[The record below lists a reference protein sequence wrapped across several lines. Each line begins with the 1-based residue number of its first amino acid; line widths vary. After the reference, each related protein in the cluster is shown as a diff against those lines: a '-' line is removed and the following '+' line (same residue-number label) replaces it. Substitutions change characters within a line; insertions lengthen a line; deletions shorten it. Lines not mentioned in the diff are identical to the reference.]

1 MEGMQVS
8 TGQIDFQDVLKASS
22 NFSEIRL
29 RSGDVEIELRRNGG
43 TGFEP
48 APTSRTA
55 AAAPPAPSEAAL
67 ASRDLAPAPIA
78 RKPAPEPATMPAT
91 APTKKARPVA
101 REGVTIIKSPMVGT
115 VYHAPEP
122 GAAPFVKVGQKVS
135 PGDPIC
141 IVEVMKLMNSINA
154 ESHGVVTEILVAD
167 GEAVEYG
174 QELFVISTTKG

>member
-1 MEGMQVS
+1 MS
-8 TGQIDFQDVLKASS
+8 NGQIDFQDVLALVELIKASS

-43 TGFEP
+43 AGFETAP
-48 APTSRTA
+48 ASRTA
-55 AAAPPAPSEAAL
+55 AAAPAAPSEAAL
-67 ASRDLAPAPIA
+67 ASRDLAPGAAAPMTA
-78 RKPAPEPATMPAT
+78 AKSAATPAPAS
-91 APTKKARPVA
+91 APKARTA
-101 REGVTIIKSPMVGT
+101 SREGTTVIKSPMVGT

-122 GAAPFVKVGQKVS
+122 GAAPFVQVGQTVS

-141 IVEVMKLMNSINA
+141 IVEVMKLMNSIHA

-174 QELFVISTTKG
+174 QELFVISTQ